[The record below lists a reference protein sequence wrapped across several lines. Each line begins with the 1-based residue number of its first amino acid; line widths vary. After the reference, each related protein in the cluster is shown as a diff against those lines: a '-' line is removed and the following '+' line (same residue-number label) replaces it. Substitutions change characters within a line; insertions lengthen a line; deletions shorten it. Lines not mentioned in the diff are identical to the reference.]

1 MNRKKLTA
9 IFSLALTAS
18 MIMTACGSA
27 ADDTDNDVTTDTE
40 GTTALTVEVNTET
53 LAPEQQE
60 QVSAVADSLTGELE
74 NKTIKWMS
82 FYDPWHAGTNGN
94 TKPVSVELFETKY
107 GGEIEYCPTTWDQR
121 FNDISTSILGGEG
134 IDFIAGSDLDSF
146 PKGIQSGMIE
156 SYDEYI
162 DWSNPLW
169 ESVKPLNDQF
179 EIGGYHYVIGAHAS
193 TGYVVYYNRSTIE
206 ENGFDDPADL
216 FANGEWTLDKF
227 REMLLEFVDVD
238 NDKYGLDG
246 WFNAA
251 PLMYSCGKPAIQIK
265 DGKVAHNLSDPDFE
279 RAMNFEY
286 DLAKNGLVLDKSLFG
301 WNTHIEFMGEG
312 RELFYISGLYEIQQ
326 SPDIWTATFGEAD
339 DVMFVP
345 IPRDSQADEYYLH
358 AGIDAY
364 MLCKGAQNPE
374 GVARFMECIIASYS
388 DENTKAINTEKMK
401 NDYGW
406 SDEMI
411 EMEATIA
418 EMTAE
423 HPVYDL
429 MNGIPS
435 EVSSIV
441 TSGDNG
447 INAPLNGKEWY
458 PVRDA
463 IVDVVSGELDNFN
476 SAIGLN

>member
-1 MNRKKLTA
+1 MNRKKITA

-27 ADDTDNDVTTDTE
+27 ADDTNNDVTTDTE

-107 GGEIEYCPTTWDQR
+107 GGEIEYYPTTWDQR

-193 TGYVVYYNRSTIE
+193 TGYVVFYNRSTIE

-374 GVARFMECIIASYS
+374 GVVRFMECIIASYS

>member
-1 MNRKKLTA
+1 MNRKKITA

-107 GGEIEYCPTTWDQR
+107 GGEIEYYPTTWDQR

-179 EIGGYHYVIGAHAS
+179 EIGGCHYVIGAHAS

>member
-1 MNRKKLTA
+1 MNRKKLAA
-9 IFSLALTAS
+9 IISLALSAS
-18 MIMTACGSA
+18 MTMIACGNTSEDNA
-27 ADDTDNDVTTDTE
+27 AETTSETE
-40 GTTALTVEVNTET
+40 GTTAATVPINTET
-53 LAPEQQE
+53 LAEEQQE
-60 QVSAVADSLTGELE
+60 KVNEVADSLTGELE

-82 FYDPWHAGTNGN
+82 FYDPWHPGTTGN

-107 GGEIEYCPTTWDQR
+107 GGEIEYYPTSWDQR

-156 SYDEYI
+156 SYDEYV
-162 DWSNPLW
+162 DWADPLW
-169 ESVKPLNDQF
+169 ASVKSLNDQF
-179 EIGGYHYVIGAHAS
+179 ELGGSHYVMATHAS
-193 TGYVVYYNRSTIE
+193 SGYVVYFNRETIE
-206 ENGFDDPADL
+206 TNGFDDPAEL

-227 REMLLEFVDVD
+227 KDMLLDFVDED
-238 NDKYGLDG
+238 NEQYGLDG

-251 PLMYSCGKPAIQIK
+251 PLMYTCGKPAVQIK
-265 DGKVAHNLSDPDFE
+265 DGRVAHNLNDTDFE

-301 WNTHIEFMGEG
+301 WNTHIEFIGEG
-312 RELFYISGLYEIQQ
+312 KELFYISGLYEIQQ
-326 SPDIWTATFGEAD
+326 SPDIWTKTFGKAE

-345 IPRDSQADEYYLH
+345 IPRDDKADEYYLH
-358 AGIDAY
+358 AGLDAY
-364 MLCKGAQNPE
+364 MLCKGSQNPE
-374 GVARFMECIIASYS
+374 GVARFMECIIASYN
-388 DENTKAINTEKMK
+388 DENTKTINIDKMK

-429 MNGIPS
+429 MNGVPTD
-435 EVSSIV
+435 VSSII
-441 TSGDNG
+441 TNGDTG
-447 INAPLNGKEWY
+447 VNAPLGGKEWY
-458 PVRDA
+458 PIRDA
-463 IVDVVSGELDNFN
+463 IVDVVNNELDNFN
-476 SAIGLN
+476 TSIGIN

>member
-476 SAIGLN
+476 NAIGLN

>member
-9 IFSLALTAS
+9 IFSLALTYS
-18 MIMTACGSA
+18 MIMTACGSDSDYS
-27 ADDTDNDVTTDTE
+27 ADEMTVDTDE
-40 GTTALTVEVNTET
+40 TTALTVEINTET

-82 FYDPWHAGTNGN
+82 FYDPWHAGTSGN

-107 GGEIEYCPTTWDQR
+107 GGEIEYYPTTWDKR
-121 FNDISTSILGGEG
+121 FDDISTSILGGEG

-169 ESVKPLNDQF
+169 ASVKELNDQF
-179 EIGGYHYVIGAHAS
+179 ELGDSHYVVGTHAS
-193 TGYVVYYNRSTIE
+193 NGYVVYYNRETIE
-206 ENGFDDPADL
+206 SNGFDDPAKL
-216 FANGEWTLDKF
+216 LENGEWTLEKF
-227 REMLLEFVDVD
+227 KDMLMEFVDED
-238 NDKYGLDG
+238 NEQYGLDG

-251 PLMYSCGKPAIQIK
+251 PLMYSCGKPAVQIQ
-265 DGKVAHNLSDPDFE
+265 DGKVVHNLNDTDFE
-279 RAMNFEY
+279 RAMNYEY

-312 RELFYISGLYEIQQ
+312 KELFYISGLYEIQQ
-326 SPDIWTATFGEAD
+326 SPDIWTKTFGDAEN
-339 DVMFVP
+339 VMFVP
-345 IPRDSQADEYYLH
+345 IPRDEQADEYYLH
-358 AGIDAY
+358 AGLDAY
-364 MLCKGAQNPE
+364 MLCKGTQNPE

-388 DENTKAINTEKMK
+388 DESTKAINVDKMK

-411 EMEATIA
+411 EMESTIA

-429 MNGIPS
+429 LNGIPTDA
-435 EVSSIV
+435 SSII
-441 TSGDNG
+441 TSGDTG
-447 INAPLNGKEWY
+447 INAPLGGKEWY
-458 PVRDA
+458 PIRDS
-463 IVDVVSGELDNFN
+463 IVDIVAEELENFN
-476 SAIGLN
+476 SLAGLS

>member
-1 MNRKKLTA
+1 MTRKKITA
-9 IFSLALTAS
+9 IFSLAFAYS

-27 ADDTDNDVTTDTE
+27 SDDSANELTVDTE
-40 GTTALTVEVNTET
+40 ETTAVTVEINTET
-53 LAPEQQE
+53 LASEEQE
-60 QVSAVADSLTGELE
+60 QVSAVADNLTGELD

-82 FYDPWHAGTNGN
+82 FYDPWHAGTTGN
-94 TKPVSVELFETKY
+94 TKPVSVELFEAKY
-107 GGEIEYCPTTWDQR
+107 GGEIEYYPTTWDQR
-121 FNDISTSILGGEG
+121 FSDISTSILGGEG

-146 PKGIQSGMIE
+146 PKGVQSGMVE

-162 DWSNPLW
+162 DWTNPLW
-169 ESVKPLNDQF
+169 ESVKELNDQF
-179 EIGGYHYVIGAHAS
+179 ELGGSHYVMGTHAS
-193 TGYVVYYNRSTIE
+193 SGYVVYYNRETIE
-206 ENGFDDPADL
+206 SNGYDDPAEL
-216 FANGEWTLDKF
+216 FVNGEWTLTKF
-227 REMLLEFVDVD
+227 KDMLMDFVDED
-238 NDKYGLDG
+238 NERYGLDG

-251 PLMYSCGKPAIQIK
+251 PLMYTCGKPAVQIK

-312 RELFYISGLYEIQQ
+312 KELFYISGLYEIQQ
-326 SPDIWTATFGEAD
+326 SPDIWTVTFGKQE

-345 IPRDSQADEYYLH
+345 IPRDEEADEYYLH

-364 MLCKGAQNPE
+364 MLCKGSQNPE

-388 DENTKAINTEKMK
+388 DENTMAINTEKMK

-418 EMTAE
+418 KMTAE

-429 MNGIPS
+429 MNGIPTDA
-435 EVSSIV
+435 SSII
-441 TSGDNG
+441 TSGDTG
-447 INAPLNGKEWY
+447 VNAPLGGSEWY
-458 PVRDA
+458 PIREA
-463 IVDVVSGELDNFN
+463 IVDVIDGELESFN
-476 SAIGLN
+476 NDIGV

>member
-107 GGEIEYCPTTWDQR
+107 GGEIEYYPTTWDQR

-301 WNTHIEFMGEG
+301 WNTHIEFMGGG